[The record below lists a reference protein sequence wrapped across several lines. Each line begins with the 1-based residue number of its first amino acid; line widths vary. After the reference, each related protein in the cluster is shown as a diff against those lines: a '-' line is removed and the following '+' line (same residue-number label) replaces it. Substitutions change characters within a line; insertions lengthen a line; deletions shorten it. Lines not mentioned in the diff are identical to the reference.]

1 MECLFDVLGGDLVGK
16 RTQQSWYI
24 RIQYFTVVNMAI
36 IITAIESAQQFLAVF
51 LLEGKNV
58 KFCQISSLV
67 LCLLCVENP
76 KIVGNE
82 AWIHKRRLGVLRS
95 EIKHAASDVR
105 RKEV

>member
-1 MECLFDVLGGDLVGK
+1 MCK

-58 KFCQISSLV
+58 KFCQISSL
-67 LCLLCVENP
+67 NP

>member
-24 RIQYFTVVNMAI
+24 RIQCFTVVNMAI

-58 KFCQISSLV
+58 KFCQIFSLV
-67 LCLLCVENP
+67 LC
-76 KIVGNE
+76 
-82 AWIHKRRLGVLRS
+82 
-95 EIKHAASDVR
+95 
-105 RKEV
+105 